1 MSARLDLPAFGAACL
16 NSFSSNEM
24 RIAYLFFG
32 SAGLPRING
41 EINVPIFSAIF
52 PLDENRMDENRYRCN
67 YAICL
72 I

>member
-41 EINVPIFSAIF
+41 EINVAGSYISGYFSF
-52 PLDENRMDENRYRCN
+52 R
-67 YAICL
+67 
-72 I
+72 